1 MQFGSE
7 IIAHLIGHPAFALYG
22 LDYAHFCIGLCAIR
36 CRNHCISNMTSSI
49 RVHMHLIM
57 CIVFMYAIMF
67 TWACCVGAYLELG
80 HCCSM
85 AFWTLVLRHGCIC
98 ALATW
103 ASVHSGIAF
112 RGLACCILQLWH
124 ESLRFFLHLAT
135 GHVAWGIWQF
145 LQLSRNARGC
155 AGTWHWS
162 IGALWQFGMGAF
174 GHWSNV

>member
-1 MQFGSE
+1 MQFSSE
-7 IIAHLIGHPAFALYG
+7 IIAHLIGHRAFALYG

-57 CIVFMYAIMF
+57 CIVFMYTIMF

-124 ESLRFFLHLAT
+124 ESLRFFC
-135 GHVAWGIWQF
+135 I
-145 LQLSRNARGC
+145 
-155 AGTWHWS
+155 
-162 IGALWQFGMGAF
+162 
-174 GHWSNV
+174 